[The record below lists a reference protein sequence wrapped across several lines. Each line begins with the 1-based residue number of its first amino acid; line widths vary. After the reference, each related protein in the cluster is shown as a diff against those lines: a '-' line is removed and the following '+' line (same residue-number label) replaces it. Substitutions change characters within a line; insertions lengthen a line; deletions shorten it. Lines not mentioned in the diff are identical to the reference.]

1 VTARGLGL
9 VSLLVALALVGALWA
24 MNARR
29 NGPTSQNAQRMETQA
44 DQVTADMNFLGA
56 ATALEG
62 YRAEHGSYVE
72 ATLPASF
79 GVQVARADASSYCL
93 QATTAAGVVHVVGPN
108 GGAPASGS
116 C

>member
-24 MNARR
+24 MNARQ
-29 NGPTSQNAQRMETQA
+29 NGPTSQSAQRMETQA
-44 DQVTADMNFLGA
+44 EGVSADMNFLGA
-56 ATALEG
+56 ATALEA
-62 YRAEHGSYVE
+62 YRAENATYAG

-79 GVQVARADASSYCL
+79 HVQVARADASSYCL
-93 QATTAAGVVHVVGPN
+93 QATTTSGIVHVVGPN
-108 GGAPASGS
+108 GGAPASGA